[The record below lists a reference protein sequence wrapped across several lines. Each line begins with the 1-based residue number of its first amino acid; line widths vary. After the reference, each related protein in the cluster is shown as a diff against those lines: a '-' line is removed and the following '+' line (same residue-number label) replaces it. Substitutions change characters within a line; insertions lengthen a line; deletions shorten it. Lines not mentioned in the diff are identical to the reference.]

1 MRKPCLGCVLK
12 HLGAAA
18 VLEEECRNGYPAYD
32 FLVLG
37 HLDQASAESWGVN
50 QTLAKVIRQHR
61 VNFQYKPGYDIPFE
75 PLANYVRAVIG
86 AEDDPAA
93 AAALMPP
100 KDVLAGIETDKQGN
114 PVFDGD
120 TRP

>member
-18 VLEEECRNGYPAYD
+18 VLEEECRNGYPEYD
-32 FLVLG
+32 FLVFG
-37 HLDQASAESWGVN
+37 HLDQACAESWGVN

-75 PLANYVRAVIG
+75 PLASYVRAVIG
-86 AEDDPAA
+86 AEDDPETAG
-93 AAALMPP
+93 ALMPP
-100 KDVLAGIETDKQGN
+100 KDCLRGIETDKQGN